1 MPAQSDAR
9 RNTHLDVA
17 PRLIAFEIGIL
28 GQLVPSGEVWSPP
41 SGACRTRLP
50 RVRNEEDE

>member
-17 PRLIAFEIGIL
+17 PRLIAFKIGIL
-28 GQLVPSGEVWSPP
+28 GQLVPSGEVWS
-41 SGACRTRLP
+41 SAP
-50 RVRNEEDE
+50 RRVPHATPTHA